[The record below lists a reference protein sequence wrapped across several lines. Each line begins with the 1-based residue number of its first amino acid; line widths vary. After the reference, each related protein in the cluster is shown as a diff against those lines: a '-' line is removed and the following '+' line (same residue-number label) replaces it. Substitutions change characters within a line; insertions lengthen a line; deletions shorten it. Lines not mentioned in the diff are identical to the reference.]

1 MAARYRPQCETR
13 VDFTDHVR
21 RLNIANAT
29 NKVNF
34 FFMNHTKTILRCW
47 RNRQDARTLSETET
61 ERVARVLLTLQRG
74 LTGNR
79 TLAGTGYMDEDAALG
94 AYLLYYYTVTHTQI
108 TFALR
113 SFLPLTDLA
122 KRNSLRI
129 LDVGSGP
136 APASM
141 AALDVLSEMSDDLA
155 HIELTCVDSSAKA
168 LTLAKKL
175 FAADYPNVCVH
186 TKCLSLERAAMREQ
200 TRYDLIIAS
209 HVINELWKEK
219 SDRQER
225 RLKFLTDFAEHLNEG
240 GILLICEPALLETSR
255 DTIRLALSLSEKNF
269 TVLAPCPNS
278 FVQKIRCPIFS
289 ATASANASCHAEA
302 FTAFDPLVLKI
313 AAKAGLTRQS
323 VKMTFFALQKECT
336 AHTKVNEGAAHYRV
350 VSDAML
356 NKAGRIRYLLC
367 DGKRRIPIS
376 AKSDDSTAR
385 KIGFFNLKRYDA
397 VTVTNPEMRGDA
409 QNPSFGIDE
418 KTRLTVRPFAP
429 HSQGSPVPLLQ
440 AKSRARREETNR
452 GRRSITPKR

>member
-1 MAARYRPQCETR
+1 M
-13 VDFTDHVR
+13 DHTPT
-21 RLNIANAT
+21 L
-29 NKVNF
+29 
-34 FFMNHTKTILRCW
+34 LRCW
-47 RNRQDARTLSETET
+47 RKNSDSRPLRPEEIKRLAAALLS
-61 ERVARVLLTLQRG
+61 LQRG
-74 LTGNR
+74 LTGKR
-79 TLAGTGYMDEDAALG
+79 TLAGSGYMNEDASLG
-94 AYLLYYYTVTHTQI
+94 AYLLYYYRITYAQI
-108 TFALR
+108 TFAVT
-113 SFLPLTDLA
+113 SFLSRTDIHQ
-122 KRNSLRI
+122 KSSLRI
-129 LDVGSGP
+129 LDVGCGP
-136 APASM
+136 APAAM
-141 AALDVLSEMSDDLA
+141 ALIDVLDRSGMRKRSFT
-155 HIELTCVDSSAKA
+155 LTCVDASEKA
-168 LTLAKKL
+168 LSCARKIFSADRSDVTVKIKCRNLENDSLILDESFDVILISHTL
-175 FAADYPNVCVH
+175 
-186 TKCLSLERAAMREQ
+186 
-200 TRYDLIIAS
+200 
-209 HVINELWKEK
+209 NELWENEANGQEK
-219 SDRQER
+219 
-225 RLKFLTDFAEHLNEG
+225 RLRLLTTLKEHLTEQG
-240 GILLICEPALLETSR
+240 VLLLCEPALRDVSRNTIDLAMRLLEGGMS
-255 DTIRLALSLSEKNF
+255 
-269 TVLAPCPNS
+269 VLAPCPS
-278 FVQKIRCPIFS
+278 EIEKTHRCPIFQS
-289 ATASANASCHAEA
+289 NTTGATCHAEV